1 LMSISW
7 VNWFPTRNKSGSLI
21 AAIMIF
27 LLYLW
32 IPAGSNPVETNEP

>member
-21 AAIMIF
+21 VDIMIF
-27 LLYLW
+27 LLYLS
-32 IPAGSNPVETNEP
+32 IPTESNPVETN